1 MSIKTWKKIITLT
14 IVVILLILL
23 ILTLFFG
30 IGYFRYEKKLSAPTV
45 VDMAEYGYQSAE
57 DMEAFFK
64 QLESAAMG
72 TTLDYQAE
80 YPDLYVD
87 CDFDFAETEAG
98 QKICY
103 LTFDDGPNR
112 EVTPQVLDTLKEYG
126 IKATFFVI
134 YRDGGAEKALY
145 KRIVEEGHTIG
156 IHTASHNYNKIYA
169 SVEAYLA
176 DFQKISAQVES
187 VTGVKPEIIRFPG
200 GSVNV
205 YNKAIYKQLIAE
217 MTRRGYVYY
226 DWNSSTGDASGGSIS
241 VSDIVSYSLS
251 TGQYDKKILLCH
263 DGPGH
268 QNTAKALPDIIEG
281 LMEQGYSFAAL
292 DNSVAPICFGY

>member
-14 IVVILLILL
+14 VIAILLILTA
-23 ILTLFFG
+23 LTLFFG

-45 VDMAEYGYQSAE
+45 IDMAEYGYQSAE
-57 DMEAFFK
+57 DMEAFFQ
-64 QLESAAMG
+64 QLEKAASDP
-72 TTLDYQAE
+72 TLEYQSE
-80 YPDLYVD
+80 YPELYAD
-87 CDFDFAETEAG
+87 CDFDFAETEAS

-103 LTFDDGPNR
+103 LTFDDGPNS

-145 KRIVEEGHTIG
+145 KRIVEEGHTIAV
-156 IHTASHNYNKIYA
+156 HTASHNY
-169 SVEAYLA
+169 
-176 DFQKISAQVES
+176 
-187 VTGVKPEIIRFPG
+187 
-200 GSVNV
+200 
-205 YNKAIYKQLIAE
+205 
-217 MTRRGYVYY
+217 
-226 DWNSSTGDASGGSIS
+226 
-241 VSDIVSYSLS
+241 
-251 TGQYDKKILLCH
+251 KKILLCH

>member
-1 MSIKTWKKIITLT
+1 M
-14 IVVILLILL
+14 
-23 ILTLFFG
+23 
-30 IGYFRYEKKLSAPTV
+30 
-45 VDMAEYGYQSAE
+45 
-57 DMEAFFK
+57 
-64 QLESAAMG
+64 
-72 TTLDYQAE
+72 
-80 YPDLYVD
+80 
-87 CDFDFAETEAG
+87 
-98 QKICY
+98 
-103 LTFDDGPNR
+103 
-112 EVTPQVLDTLKEYG
+112 TPQVLDTLKEYG

-187 VTGVKPEIIRFPG
+187 VTGVKPEIFRFPG